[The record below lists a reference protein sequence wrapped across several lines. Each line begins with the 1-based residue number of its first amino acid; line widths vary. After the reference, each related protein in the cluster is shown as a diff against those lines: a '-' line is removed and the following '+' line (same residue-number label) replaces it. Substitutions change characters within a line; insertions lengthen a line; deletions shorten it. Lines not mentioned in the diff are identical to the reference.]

1 MKTKEEIRIE
11 FYGEHDARAYDHD
24 ELYIMEQYAKEY
36 HEQQVNLLNKPAVSN
51 LLNCDHEWKC
61 DTFDCYG
68 FPMEQYCD
76 KCGEKKAI

>member
-36 HEQQVNLLNKPAVSN
+36 HEQQVNLLNKPAVISSV
-51 LLNCDHEWKC
+51 C
-61 DTFDCYG
+61 
-68 FPMEQYCD
+68 PICD
-76 KCGEKKAI
+76 KIDINKCIYRGDKCSICIK